1 MSSRPLIVGVVLMLT
16 VASLMGAYLWGLRNR
31 ARIDARASYAQPVEP
46 PAAGPGE
53 PVTLYV
59 ADDDPGMLYPEKST
73 ISVSEGRQQR
83 CEELLRALVTLYLD
97 KSSPH
102 LLGPGSEVRNVY
114 LVEPGL
120 AVIDLNADF
129 ANGHRSGVLVEEL
142 TIASLVVRPWLATP
156 ISPGHTMCRA
166 SHRWRTPCRIR
177 SEWAICKV
185 PSRRV
190 ERNEQS
196 YYSSRG
202 SGSVPNIGFCI
213 LRSGRNPRW
222 AGARSAR

>member
-142 TIASLVVRPWLATP
+142 TIASLVETLSANVPGITRVKFLVDGTERETLA
-156 ISPGHTMCRA
+156 GHADLTGA
-166 SHRWRTPCRIR
+166 YD
-177 SEWAICKV
+177 V
-185 PSRRV
+185 
-190 ERNEQS
+190 
-196 YYSSRG
+196 SSVTQMANALQD
-202 SGSVPNIGFCI
+202 SQ
-213 LRSGRNPRW
+213 
-222 AGARSAR
+222 